1 MQSERRVIFAEPL
14 DLASQDDQEEN
25 EQAAAASDEEDIGD
39 DLPVKKTRKFDD
51 AEMHAAR

>member
-39 DLPVKKTRKFDD
+39 DLPVKRTRKFDD